1 MTPARKDVA
10 MKKTCSV
17 LLCVLLLSLAPT
29 TFAADG
35 ARIGAIGQ
43 LVDQLIS
50 FFSGI
55 GEALAGEESVTGEEF
70 PPEAGP
76 SAAAEPESGIF
87 FPPGG

>member
-1 MTPARKDVA
+1 

-35 ARIGAIGQ
+35 AGIGAIGQ
-43 LVDQLIS
+43 LFDQLIS
-50 FFSGI
+50 FFVGI
-55 GEALAGEESVTGEEF
+55 GESTSDEGSGE
-70 PPEAGP
+70 P